1 LAPKEEVEPRE
12 KVMKLTA
19 EKALEHT
26 LKIRQILIAESLQRF
41 MNTFERFVQKRAPKM
56 RLATLAQW

>member
-1 LAPKEEVEPRE
+1 
-12 KVMKLTA
+12 MKLTA